1 MNDFKKYANSFQ
13 TKSRLGLLSIG
24 ALCRKCHN
32 PQDNLRFVH
41 VAGTNGKGSTC
52 AFLQCILTDSG
63 LKCGKFISPNMI
75 DVCER
80 ISIDG
85 VNISKEELD
94 SILDRVETAA
104 GEVEKEHG
112 AMPTQFE
119 IWTAAAFI
127 YFNEK
132 KCDIVVLETGLGGRL
147 DATNIISQPLCS
159 VITRIDVDHIEYLGD
174 TIEKIAGEKAGIIKE
189 NSAVITAPQIESV
202 ADVLKKKAADENS
215 RYIQINKC
223 RNHKREGMSEV
234 FDFEDLESLKINL
247 PGLHQT
253 ENASV
258 AIKTAQF
265 LNIDEKYIRSGL
277 LRARN
282 IGRFEKISDNPTVI
296 FDGAHNLSGTQ
307 SLIEAIERYFPDEQF
322 SVIYASMA
330 DKDIDASLALFK
342 QHGFCE
348 KAQFFTVTVKD
359 NPRAQDARVLK
370 EQLSAYG
377 FFAVNCESIGE
388 AYDKATK
395 TGNVTIIC
403 GSLYLYKDFME
414 SIKDSNKKSVE

>member
-1 MNDFKKYANSFQ
+1 MSSFKQYANSFQ
-13 TKSRLGLLSIG
+13 AKSRLGLLSIG
-24 ALCRKCHN
+24 ALCEKCAN
-32 PQDNLRFVH
+32 PQDNLRFIH

-52 AFLQCILTDSG
+52 AFLQCIITDSG

-80 ISIDG
+80 ISVDG

-94 SILDRVETAA
+94 SILDCVEKAA
-104 GEVEKEHG
+104 REVEKEHG

-119 IWTAAAFI
+119 IWTAAAFL
-127 YFNEK
+127 YFNKK

-147 DATNIISQPLCS
+147 DATNIISSPLCS
-159 VITRIDVDHIEYLGD
+159 VITKIDIDHIDYLGD

-189 NSAVITAPQIESV
+189 NSTVITAPQIESV
-202 ADVLKKKAADENS
+202 TDVLKKKAADENS
-215 RYIQINKC
+215 QFIQINKC
-223 RNHKREGMSEV
+223 HNHRREGMSEV
-234 FDFEDLESLKINL
+234 FDSDNLESLKINL

-253 ENASV
+253 ENAALAV
-258 AIKTAQF
+258 KTAQF
-265 LNIDEKYIRSGL
+265 LKIDEKHIRSGL

-307 SLIEAIERYFPDEQF
+307 SLVEAIERYFQDEQL
-322 SVIYASMA
+322 SIIYASMA
-330 DKDIDASLALFK
+330 DKDIEASLTLFK
-342 QHGFCE
+342 EHGFCE

-370 EQLSAYG
+370 EQLSALG
-377 FFAVNCESIGE
+377 FSAVSCESIGE

-395 TGNVTIIC
+395 TGNVTVIC

-414 SIKDSNKKSVE
+414 MKKQPTPEV